1 MRRWPLLSAQTPEK
15 SDVWIEDAAIASIVL
30 HLAATASGL
39 GSCWVQIRLREHDA
53 QQTAQEYVA
62 ELLGLRKGMVVE
74 SIIGIGYPAEE
85 KTRSPPNLLFRM
97 TKCILSGM
105 VRETNG
111 TELGPTFLDC

>member
-62 ELLGLRKGMVVE
+62 ELLGLRRAWWWN
-74 SIIGIGYPAEE
+74 P
-85 KTRSPPNLLFRM
+85 
-97 TKCILSGM
+97 LSASDTLQKKKPGHPQIFSF
-105 VRETNG
+105 V
-111 TELGPTFLDC
+111 